1 MLGRTAG
8 DINVYNV
15 SWSVPLSVRWWNT
28 WSRRQR
34 PIQLPAACCAS
45 ARYIWARR
53 AAPTLSVTPRRTY
66 DLHSSCREANFDTR
80 GVLRTTRRASLSPS
94 TQRSAALSRP
104 PSARGDKLMI
114 GLKVGRTW
122 RDRNIGITNTCESG
136 QGMDLNKSVL
146 EF

>member
-1 MLGRTAG
+1 MSTMSADRFRYPSDDETRDLGG
-8 DINVYNV
+8 
-15 SWSVPLSVRWWNT
+15 SGLS
-28 WSRRQR
+28 SYRRLVA
-34 PIQLPAACCAS
+34 P

-104 PSARGDKLMI
+104 PSARGGKLMI
-114 GLKVGRTW
+114 GLKVGRT
-122 RDRNIGITNTCESG
+122 
-136 QGMDLNKSVL
+136 
-146 EF
+146 